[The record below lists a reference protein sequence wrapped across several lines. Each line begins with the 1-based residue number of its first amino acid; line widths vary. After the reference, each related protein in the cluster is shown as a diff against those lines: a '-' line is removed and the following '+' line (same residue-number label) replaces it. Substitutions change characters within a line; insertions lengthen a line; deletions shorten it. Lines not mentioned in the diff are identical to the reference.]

1 MLIIASASTNR
12 IVCWRDGLCGLDDI
26 AEVTELSRLRS
37 SLGSYTP
44 QVLLLDLDLPGLG
57 NPAAIIPKLRQ
68 ASPATKI
75 VILGEPASDDL
86 EISFF
91 AAGARGVCGG
101 EVEHRIMQRMVAAV
115 RQGEPWIRRVLVPRL
130 LDQLNA
136 RTPTD
141 TSRIFSESGRTAE
154 LTRREQQIAAMVRNG
169 ESSKQIARQLD
180 VSEPT
185 LKAYLTDMLRKI
197 GMDERLKLA
206 LMLNI
211 STES

>member
-1 MLIIASASTNR
+1 MLIIACASTDR
-12 IVCWRDGLCGLDDI
+12 IARWRDGLYGLDDI
-26 AEVTELSRLRS
+26 AEVTELPRLRN

-44 QVLLLDLDLPGLG
+44 QVLLLDLELPGLG
-57 NPAAIIPKLRQ
+57 NPAVAIPKLRQ
-68 ASPATKI
+68 ASPATK
-75 VILGEPASDDL
+75 VVVLGEPASDEQ
-86 EISFF
+86 EILFF
-91 AAGARGVCGG
+91 AAGARGVCSGDATSQ
-101 EVEHRIMQRMVAAV
+101 VMQRMVAAV
-115 RQGEPWIRRVLVPRL
+115 RQGEPWIRRALIPRL

-141 TSRIFSESGRTAE
+141 TSRVFSENGKKAE
-154 LTRREQQIAAMVRNG
+154 LTSREQQIAAMVRNG

-185 LKAYLTDMLRKI
+185 LKAHLTGMLRKI
-197 GMDERLKLA
+197 NMGDRLKLA